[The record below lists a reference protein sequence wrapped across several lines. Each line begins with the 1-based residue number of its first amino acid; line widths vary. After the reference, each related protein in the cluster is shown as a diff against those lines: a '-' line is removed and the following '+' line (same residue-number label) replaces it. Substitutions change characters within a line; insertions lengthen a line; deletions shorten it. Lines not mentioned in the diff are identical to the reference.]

1 MSNNDNEYFKI
12 WKIREDIALAA
23 QKCGRMLAYDIS
35 FDVKEWAN
43 MCDKLREDTKAK
55 VIGYGHIGDGNLH
68 VNVILN

>member
-1 MSNNDNEYFKI
+1 
-12 WKIREDIALAA
+12 
-23 QKCGRMLAYDIS
+23 MLAYDIS

-43 MCDKLREDTKAK
+43 MCDKLREETKAK